1 MTNMVII
8 QDDHP
13 QTGVKPIIT
22 ISTATIQ
29 DELPI
34 MVIKLI
40 FTTNMAIILDAQFKT
55 EIRSN
60 TTISMVTILDEP
72 K

>member
-1 MTNMVII
+1 M
-8 QDDHP
+8 
-13 QTGVKPIIT
+13 
-22 ISTATIQ
+22 ISTDIIPEGPLKTEIK
-29 DELPI
+29 PVI
-34 MVIKLI
+34 M
-40 FTTNMAIILDAQFKT
+40 TNMAIILDAQFKT